1 MTGGVVGSPGPRLGR
16 GGRRPANVWCQ
27 SVNFGRDPGIEPVM
41 EHFTVRKGP
50 VRFAALA
57 GLTLL
62 AVPSLSA
69 CRQGSALS
77 SSPSAQPS
85 ESSSPAASSA
95 APSAA
100 APTASPSSAAAGAA
114 GGSAPRAVPA
124 CRAAD
129 LHVSIG
135 QIDGGAGQR
144 YTTLQ
149 IHTLHERTCVLRND
163 LTDVHFIRGDGAR
176 MPTHVRRTGDTSA
189 SITLHPD
196 MDVHLALHYTD
207 VDPGRFTPRLLEFT
221 VPGGGQVTVAWPHG
235 ETVGDNGMLEI
246 GRLQH

>member
-1 MTGGVVGSPGPRLGR
+1 MNL
-16 GGRRPANVWCQ
+16 
-27 SVNFGRDPGIEPVM
+27 GRDPGIESVM
-41 EHFTVRKGP
+41 EHFTARKGP

-62 AVPSLSA
+62 AVPSLTS

-77 SSPSAQPS
+77 SSPSALPS
-85 ESSSPAASSA
+85 ASSSPVAPPSAVSPSSPSA
-95 APSAA
+95 APR
-100 APTASPSSAAAGAA
+100 AA
-114 GGSAPRAVPA
+114 GGSAPQPVRA

-135 QIDGGAGQR
+135 EIGAGAGQR
-144 YTTLQ
+144 YTNLK
-149 IHTLHERTCVLRND
+149 IHTLHGRTCVLRND

-189 SITLHPD
+189 SITVHPD
-196 MDVHLALHYTD
+196 MDVRIALHYTD
-207 VDPGRFTPRLLEFT
+207 VGPGRFTPRLLEFT
-221 VPGGGQVTVAWPHG
+221 VPGGGQVTVAWPQG
-235 ETVGDNGMLEI
+235 EAVGDDGMLDI